1 MYAPHF
7 AAALAIK
14 GRAREAPLWTLLIG
28 AFIPDL
34 LWIALAR
41 IGIEPAQA
49 SNFYD
54 DWSHSLVSV
63 AMLATL
69 FASAFLRRGK
79 SVFVAIWLA
88 VFSHFLLDFPV
99 HPKRLALAPLTGVYL
114 GWDLLAWGSRPG
126 WLGAINDWWL
136 QLAVLLALLVF
147 YAAGARRVRIQPTAA
162 AASSA
167 LLIGIQLLALLPCI
181 SY

>member
-14 GRAREAPLWTLLIG
+14 GRAREAPLWAPLIG

-69 FASAFLRRGK
+69 FCISFSPEGQIGFRRDLAGRVLAFSAR
-79 SVFVAIWLA
+79 
-88 VFSHFLLDFPV
+88 FS
-99 HPKRLALAPLTGVYL
+99 
-114 GWDLLAWGSRPG
+114 GSPE
-126 WLGAINDWWL
+126 
-136 QLAVLLALLVF
+136 
-147 YAAGARRVRIQPTAA
+147 
-162 AASSA
+162 AASVGTFDWNLSGMGSVGVGFTTRMVGRNQRLVVASGCSVGATARLCDCSA
-167 LLIGIQLLALLPCI
+167 QE
-181 SY
+181 

>member
-1 MYAPHF
+1 
-7 AAALAIK
+7 IK
-14 GRAREAPLWTLLIG
+14 GRAREAPLWALLIA

-34 LWIALAR
+34 LWLALAR
-41 IGIEPAQA
+41 IGIEPAQT
-49 SNFYD
+49 SNFFD

-63 AMLATL
+63 AILATL

-79 SVFVAIWLA
+79 PVFVPMWLA

-114 GWDLLAWGSRPG
+114 GWDLLAWDSRPG

-136 QLAVLLALLVF
+136 QAAVLLALLLV
-147 YAAGARRVRIQPTAA
+147 YATGARRNDLQPAA
-162 AASSA
+162 VAASVA
-167 LLIGIQLLALLPCI
+167 LLIGIQLLTLFP
-181 SY
+181 

>member
-14 GRAREAPLWTLLIG
+14 GRVREAPLWALLIG

-34 LWIALAR
+34 LWIVLAR
-41 IGIEPAQA
+41 IGIEPAQT

-63 AMLATL
+63 AILATL

-114 GWDLLAWGSRPG
+114 GWDLLAWGSLPG
-126 WLGAINDWWL
+126 WWGGSRRSVVYVAHRNSIVDAVPMHWL
-136 QLAVLLALLVF
+136 LTQRF
-147 YAAGARRVRIQPTAA
+147 
-162 AASSA
+162 AS
-167 LLIGIQLLALLPCI
+167 GWCH
-181 SY
+181 

>member
-14 GRAREAPLWTLLIG
+14 GRIPEAPLSALLVA
-28 AFIPDL
+28 AFVPDL
-34 LWIALAR
+34 LWVALAW

-49 SNFYD
+49 SNFFD
-54 DWSHSLVSV
+54 DWSHSLLSV
-63 AMLATL
+63 TI
-69 FASAFLRRGK
+69 FASIFALAFLRRGK
-79 SVFVAIWLA
+79 PVFIAIWLA
-88 VFSHFLLDFPV
+88 IFSHFVLDFPV
-99 HPKRLALAPLTGVYL
+99 HPKRLSLAPMTHIYL

-136 QLAVLLALLVF
+136 QLAVLVLLLVIF
-147 YAAGARRVRIQPTAA
+147 AIRASDARIQPTAA
-162 AASSA
+162 AASCT
-167 LLIGIQLLALLPCI
+167 LLIGIQLLTLLPCI

>member
-14 GRAREAPLWTLLIG
+14 GRAREAPLWALLIG

-34 LWIALAR
+34 LWIVLAR
-41 IGIEPAQA
+41 IGIEPAQT

-69 FASAFLRRGK
+69 FCISFSPEGQIGFRRDLAGRVLAFSARFSGSPEAASLGAFDR
-79 SVFVAIWLA
+79 SV
-88 VFSHFLLDFPV
+88 S
-99 HPKRLALAPLTGVYL
+99 
-114 GWDLLAWGSRPG
+114 
-126 WLGAINDWWL
+126 WLGSVGVGFAP
-136 QLAVLLALLVF
+136 
-147 YAAGARRVRIQPTAA
+147 RVAWCNQ
-162 AASSA
+162 
-167 LLIGIQLLALLPCI
+167 
-181 SY
+181 